1 MREPGVKIYSDLEQG
16 SQEWLEARRGLIT
29 ASVVG
34 QFITPTVKVAAND
47 TSRAATV
54 GIIAER
60 ITGRIDSIYVSQDME
75 RGNLEE
81 PLARE
86 LYEKHVAPVDQI
98 GFMVRDFGGF
108 QIGYSPDGLVGEDGL
123 IEVKSRKPKKHIQTV
138 MNDQVPA
145 ENMAQLQAG
154 LLVSGR
160 EWCDYISYC
169 GGEPLWIKRVQPDT
183 KWFDAIRTVA
193 ELLEETAETV
203 IATYAARTEG
213 MPRAEYID
221 WFGEKEIVI

>member
-1 MREPGVKIYSDLEQG
+1 MSLTVFKELEQG
-16 SQEWLEARRGLIT
+16 TPEWLEARRGLIT

-34 QFITPTVKVAAND
+34 QFITPTGKVSASE
-47 TSRAATV
+47 TSRAAAV

-60 ITGRIDSIYVSQDME
+60 ITGRIEQIYVSQDME

-86 LYEKHVAPVDQI
+86 KYEELRGPVAQV

-108 QIGYSPDGLVGEDGL
+108 KVGYSPDGLVGDDGL
-123 IEVKSRKPKKHIQTV
+123 IEIKSRKPKKHIQTV
-138 MNDQVPA
+138 LADVVPP
-145 ENMAQLQAG
+145 ENMAQIQAG

-160 EWCDYISYC
+160 AWCDYISYC
-169 GGEPLWIKRVQPDT
+169 GGEPLWVKRVVPDE
-183 KWFDAIRTVA
+183 KWFEAIREVA
-193 ELLEETAETV
+193 AQFEVTAEN
-203 IATYAARTEG
+203 ATAIYFDRTQG

-221 WFGEKEIVI
+221 WFGEEDITL